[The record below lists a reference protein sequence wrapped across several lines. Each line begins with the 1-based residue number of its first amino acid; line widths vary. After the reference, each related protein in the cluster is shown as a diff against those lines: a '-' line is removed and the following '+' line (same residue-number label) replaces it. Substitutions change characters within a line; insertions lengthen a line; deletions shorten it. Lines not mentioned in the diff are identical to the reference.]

1 MGRGRQDGEDR
12 RTDAGRERGD
22 GGCSC
27 GSRLQRRSIV
37 GAFVNREAMRAAILL
52 LGVAEVAAQGRL
64 QVGGRPPKSVD
75 LGVCSI
81 R

>member
-1 MGRGRQDGEDR
+1 MGRGRPGATV
-12 RTDAGRERGD
+12 RTAAQQGTRGR
-22 GGCSC
+22 
-27 GSRLQRRSIV
+27 QPATAQIV